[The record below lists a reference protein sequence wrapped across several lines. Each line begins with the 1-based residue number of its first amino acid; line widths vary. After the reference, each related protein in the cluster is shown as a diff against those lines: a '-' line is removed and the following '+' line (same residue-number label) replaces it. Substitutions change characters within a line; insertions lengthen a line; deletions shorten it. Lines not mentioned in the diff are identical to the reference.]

1 MGKKVA
7 YIINHLSFFHSH
19 LMPHALKARKAGY
32 DIKVFCGDPVSYH
45 SEKFA
50 KKQLLKEKIKYVYC
64 NFSSVSLNPVKD
76 FLAFFKI
83 YRELRIFNPDIV
95 HITTLKAQIFGG
107 IISRIIKIDAI
118 IFFISGMGYL
128 FSNRLNVLEKIYKKV
143 FYIIQK
149 IVFKHKKIKIIVE
162 NKYDYKY
169 FLNSFSLDKN
179 KIIVENKYDYK
190 YFLNFFSLSK
200 DKIIII
206 KGSGV
211 DLLKFTRVNH
221 LQNKIILLPARVI
234 LEKGIIEF
242 VKAANLLKKYDY
254 KFFVAGSL
262 DYNKPSSFG
271 KLYLNKLNL
280 NKSVKFIGYQ
290 KNIFNVLKKTSIV
303 CLPSY
308 REGLPKSLCEAAS
321 CGIPIVTTNT
331 VGCTEVVKQN
341 FNGELC
347 KIQDYVSL
355 QKKLEKL
362 ILNPKIRSMY
372 GKNSRVYAK
381 KNFDINLIS
390 NQIINIYNKF

>member
-128 FSNRLNVLEKIYKKV
+128 FSNKLNLLEEFYKKI
-143 FYIIQK
+143 FFLIQK
-149 IVFKHKKIKIIVE
+149 IIFSHQKIKIIVE

-169 FLNSFSLDKN
+169 FLNS
-179 KIIVENKYDYK
+179 
-190 YFLNFFSLSK
+190 FSLSK

-221 LQNKIILLPARVI
+221 LKNKIILLPARVI